1 MSTFLGL
8 SGFHWAILGATFAA
22 VGGGIG
28 SAIGITYVNNV
39 GTGVLVEDPEK
50 FGGILPLCVLPG
62 TQGIYGFITAVMVVL
77 FFGLLGGGGTK
88 IDGATGFLIFL
99 ACQPVCWNC
108 LVSAIYQGLS
118 AVAATGMVAKR
129 MEEAGK
135 ALVFPVLVETY
146 AALSLIISILLL
158 LSIKTGAGL

>member
-1 MSTFLGL
+1 MDTFLGL
-8 SGFHWAILGATFAA
+8 PGLHWAIIGATFAS

-28 SAIGITYVNNV
+28 SVMGISYVNNV
-39 GTGVLVEDPEK
+39 ATGILVEDPEK
-50 FGGILPLCVLPG
+50 FGGVLPLCVLPG

-77 FFGLLGGGGTK
+77 FYGLLAGGGTK
-88 IDGATGFLIFL
+88 IDGVTGFQIFL

-108 LVSAIYQGLS
+108 LVSAIYQGFS
-118 AVAATGMVAKR
+118 AVAAAGMVAKR